1 MGTRPS
7 PREVRCKSCGI
18 LLAKLDDGGL
28 TIRRGDLQATVDGE
42 FHASIVCYR
51 TSCKTLNVV
60 RLTTSGRT
68 GRDAA

>member
-1 MGTRPS
+1 MVTRPDS
-7 PREVRCKSCGI
+7 NDVRCKSCGI
-18 LLAKLDDGGL
+18 LLAKIDDSGL
-28 TIRRGDLQATVDGE
+28 TIRRGDLQATVDGA

-68 GRDAA
+68 GRNVA